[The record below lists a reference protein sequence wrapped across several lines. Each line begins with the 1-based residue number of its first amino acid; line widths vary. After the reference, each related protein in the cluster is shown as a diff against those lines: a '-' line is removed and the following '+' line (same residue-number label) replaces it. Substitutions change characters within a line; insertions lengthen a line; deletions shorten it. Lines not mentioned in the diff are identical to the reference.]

1 MKYCIKSTQSGR
13 SMVEIMGYMVV
24 SMFLVAG
31 ISKVVS
37 GAYSEYKISQGS
49 LQIADFAG
57 TIAKASAADANYL
70 EIVKVINGT
79 FSSDTETAKLQK
91 AERLRLI
98 PKSYRLV
105 DNTIYNTF
113 GGEVRVSVPSDE
125 NNPVKDELGSDHP
138 GDQFAI
144 QFLGLDRD
152 QCIALMTKDWMNNRV
167 VDLYAIVLSSGG
179 TNTYWYW
186 PIYQPSATGDKT
198 LPVKMADVAGTGSG
212 TNSNGLCGDENNI
225 MWVFN

>member
-1 MKYCIKSTQSGR
+1 MKYCIKNTQAGR

-24 SMFLVAG
+24 SMFLIAG
-31 ISKVVS
+31 IAKVVS

-57 TIAKASAADANYL
+57 TIVKASAADTDYL
-70 EIVKVINGT
+70 ETVNIINGGISEKPLT
-79 FSSDTETAKLQK
+79 DLQK

-113 GGEVRVSVPSDE
+113 GGEVRVSVPSSSD
-125 NNPVKDELGSDHP
+125 LTSDHP

-152 QCIALMTKDWMNNRV
+152 QCIALITKEWINNRV

-186 PIYQPSATGDKT
+186 PIYQPDTTGDKT
-198 LPVKMADVAGTGSG
+198 LPVKMADVAGTGA
-212 TNSNGLCGDENNI
+212 NENANGLCGDESNI

>member
-1 MKYCIKSTQSGR
+1 MKYCIKSTQVGR

-31 ISKVVS
+31 IAKVVS

-57 TIAKASAADANYL
+57 TIAKASAADTDYL
-70 EIVKVINGT
+70 ETVKVINGT

-113 GGEVRVSVPSDE
+113 GGEVRVSVPPQE
-125 NNPVKDELGSDHP
+125 TSDHY

-152 QCIALMTKDWMNNRV
+152 QCIALMTKEWINNRV

-186 PIYQPSATGDKT
+186 PIYQPRTTGDKT

-212 TNSNGLCGDENNI
+212 TNSNGLCGDVNNI

>member
-1 MKYCIKSTQSGR
+1 MKYCIKSTQAGR

-31 ISKVVS
+31 IAKVIS

-70 EIVKVINGT
+70 EIVNVINGT

-105 DNTIYNTF
+105 ENTIYNTF
-113 GGEVRVSVPSDE
+113 GGEVRVSVPSSD
-125 NNPVKDELGSDHP
+125 DLTSDHP

-152 QCIALMTKDWMNNRV
+152 QCIALMTKEWMNNRV
-167 VDLYAIVLSSGG
+167 VDLYAIILSSGG

-186 PIYQPSATGDKT
+186 PIYQPATTGDKT
-198 LPVKMADVAGTGSG
+198 LPVKMADVAGTGA
-212 TNSNGLCGDENNI
+212 NENANGLCGDDNNI